1 MALAAVKRIREIVF
15 VVWGFAL
22 GSIYSLR
29 GLLKSAER
37 GSENEDGEGNGQP
50 SG

>member
-37 GSENEDGEGNGQP
+37 GNGDGEGNGLP